1 VLSQEGVDFE
11 VIISDNASS
20 DHTPDVVHEFR
31 DSRCATV
38 ETVKISDP
46 LQMGLDVWSWRLEIC
61 RISV

>member
-31 DSRCATV
+31 DSRVRYSRNSENLGPLANGSRCLELATG
-38 ETVKISDP
+38 K
-46 LQMGLDVWSWRLEIC
+46 
-61 RISV
+61 